1 MAAPSRKNRLRRRKL
16 ALAATYWAP
25 HIGSMNEE
33 YDYVIVGAGSAG
45 CVLADRLTEDG
56 RHTVALLE
64 YGGSDRS
71 IFIQMPAA
79 LSIPMNMKAFNWGY
93 VSEPEP
99 NLNGRRI
106 HCPRGKVLGGSSS
119 INGLVYVRGHPLDFE
134 RWEEEG
140 AKGWGYRNVLPYFRR
155 AESFHGGPDTWRG
168 GEGPLATAHGRKSNP
183 LYDAFIEAGREA
195 GYAVSGDLNGERQEG
210 FGSLDMTVRDGVR
223 ASTANA
229 YLRPAMKRPNL
240 KVVTHALATRIA
252 FDGRRAVGVRYRR
265 GGREHLAGARREVI
279 LCGGAINSPQLLKL
293 SGVGPAAELGRFGI
307 DVVADRP
314 GVGEN
319 LQDHLEFTV
328 QVASKQ
334 PITLFSHTGFVRRAL
349 IGAEWLARGRG
360 LGASNHFEAGGFI
373 RSRAGV
379 RYPDIQFHFLPM
391 AVAYDGSTL
400 AREHGFQ
407 AHVGPMRS
415 KSRGWVRLKSPD
427 PAAPPR
433 IQFNYMSR
441 PEDWA
446 EMRSCLRLTRE
457 IFAQRPFDPY
467 RGREIQ
473 PGAECVS
480 DEAIDAFV
488 REKVDSAYHPSCS
501 CKMGSPADPL
511 AVVDPMARVIGVE
524 ALRVVNS
531 SIMPSITNGNLNA
544 PTIMIGEKAADMIL
558 GRDPLPASNAPYYV
572 APDWETMQR

>member
-1 MAAPSRKNRLRRRKL
+1 MSGK
-16 ALAATYWAP
+16 TF
-25 HIGSMNEE
+25 
-33 YDYVIVGAGSAG
+33 DYVIVGAGSAG

-56 RHTVALLE
+56 GSTVLVLE

-71 IFIQMPAA
+71 PFIQMPAA
-79 LSIPMNMKAFNWGY
+79 LSIPMNSKAYNWGY

-99 NLNGRRI
+99 HLNGRPI
-106 HCPRGKVLGGSSS
+106 LCPRGKVLGGSSS

-155 AESFHGGPDTWRG
+155 AESFRG
-168 GEGPLATAHGRKSNP
+168 LADAYRGDRGPLATSHGLKCNP
-183 LYDAFIEAGREA
+183 LYDAFIAAGHEA
-195 GYAVSGDLNGERQEG
+195 GYPVSGDLNGERQEG
-210 FGSLDMTVRDGVR
+210 FGPLDMTVRDGVR
-223 ASTANA
+223 SSTANA
-229 YLRPAMKRPNL
+229 YLRPAMKRRNL
-240 KVVTHALATRIA
+240 NVVTHALATKIA
-252 FDGRRAVGVRYRR
+252 FEGRRAISVHYRRR
-265 GGREHLAGARREVI
+265 GGEHSVRARREVI
-279 LCGGAINSPQLLKL
+279 LCGGPINSPQLLKL
-293 SGVGPAAELGRFGI
+293 SGVGPGAELSALGI
-307 DVVADRP
+307 DVLADRP

-319 LQDHLEFTV
+319 LQDHLEFTF

-334 PITLFSHTGFVRRAL
+334 PITLYGHTGLVARAL
-349 IGAEWLARGRG
+349 IGAQWLLRGKG

-379 RYPDIQFHFLPM
+379 RYPDIQFHFLPI
-391 AVAYDGSTL
+391 AVAYDGSSL

-427 PAAPPR
+427 PAEPPL
-433 IQFNYMSR
+433 IQFNYMSHPDDR
-441 PEDWA
+441 I
-446 EMRSCLRLTRE
+446 EMRACVRLTRE
-457 IFAQRPFDPY
+457 IFAQGAFDPY

-473 PGAECVS
+473 PGATCVS

-488 REKVDSAYHPSCS
+488 RERVESAYHPSCT
-501 CKMGSPADPL
+501 CKMGSVTDPS
-511 AVVDPMARVIGVE
+511 AVVDPETRVIGVK
-524 ALRVVNS
+524 ALRVVDS

-544 PTIMIGEKAADMIL
+544 PTIMLAEKAADVIL

-572 APDWETMQR
+572 APDWETRQR

>member
-1 MAAPSRKNRLRRRKL
+1 MSDEAF
-16 ALAATYWAP
+16 
-25 HIGSMNEE
+25 
-33 YDYVIVGAGSAG
+33 DYVIVGAGSAG
-45 CVLADRLTEDG
+45 CVLADRLSQDG
-56 RHTVALLE
+56 RSTVLVLE

-71 IFIQMPAA
+71 VLIQMPAA
-79 LSIPMNMKAFNWGY
+79 LSIPMNMKAYNWGY
-93 VSEPEP
+93 LSEPEP
-99 NLNGRRI
+99 YLNDRRM

-140 AKGWGYRNVLPYFRR
+140 AKGWSYRDVLPYFRR
-155 AESFHGGPDTWRG
+155 AESFAGGADAWRG
-168 GEGPLATAHGRKSNP
+168 DGGPLATAQGRKLNP
-183 LYDAFIEAGREA
+183 LYEAFIEAGREA
-195 GYAVSGDLNGERQEG
+195 GYAVSSDLNGERQEG
-210 FGSLDMTVRDGVR
+210 FGPLDMTVRDGVR

-229 YLRPAMKRPNL
+229 YLRPSMKRPNL
-240 KVVTHALATRIA
+240 KVVTHALASRVA

-265 GGREHLAGARREVI
+265 DGVKLKAGARREVI
-279 LCGGAINSPQLLKL
+279 LCGGPINSPQLLKL
-293 SGVGPAAELGRFGI
+293 SGVGPAAELGAFGI
-307 DVVADRP
+307 DVVANRP

-319 LQDHLEFTV
+319 LQDHLEFTF

-334 PITLFSHTGFVRRAL
+334 PITLFSHTGFIRRAL
-349 IGAEWLARGRG
+349 IGAEWLLRGKG

-427 PAAPPR
+427 PAEPPM
-433 IQFNYMSR
+433 IQFNYMSHS
-441 PEDWA
+441 EDWT
-446 EMRSCLRLTRE
+446 EMRSCVRLTRE
-457 IFAQRPFDPY
+457 IFAQAAFDRY

-473 PGAECVS
+473 PGTKCVS

-488 REKVDSAYHPSCS
+488 RERVDSAYHPSCT

-511 AVVDPMARVIGVE
+511 AVVDPQTRVIGVE
-524 ALRVVNS
+524 GLRVVDS

-558 GRDPLPASNAPYYV
+558 GRAPLPASNAPYYL
-572 APDWETMQR
+572 APDWETKQR

>member
-1 MAAPSRKNRLRRRKL
+1 MSDEAF
-16 ALAATYWAP
+16 
-25 HIGSMNEE
+25 
-33 YDYVIVGAGSAG
+33 DYVIVGAGSAG
-45 CVLADRLTEDG
+45 CVLADRLSQDG
-56 RHTVALLE
+56 RSTVLVLE

-71 IFIQMPAA
+71 VLIQMPAA
-79 LSIPMNMKAFNWGY
+79 LSIPMNMKAYNWGY
-93 VSEPEP
+93 LSEPEP
-99 NLNGRRI
+99 YLNDRRM

-140 AKGWGYRNVLPYFRR
+140 AKGWSYRDVLPYFRR
-155 AESFHGGPDTWRG
+155 AESFAGGADAWRG
-168 GEGPLATAHGRKSNP
+168 DGGPLATAQGRKLNP
-183 LYDAFIEAGREA
+183 LYEAFIEAGREA
-195 GYAVSGDLNGERQEG
+195 GYAVSSDLNGERQEG
-210 FGSLDMTVRDGVR
+210 FGALDMTVRDGVR
-223 ASTANA
+223 ASTANV
-229 YLRPAMKRPNL
+229 YLRPSMKRPNL
-240 KVVTHALATRIA
+240 KVVTHALASRVA
-252 FDGRRAVGVRYRR
+252 FDGRRAVGVHYRR
-265 GGREHLAGARREVI
+265 DGVKLKAGARREVI
-279 LCGGAINSPQLLKL
+279 LCGGPINSPQLLKL
-293 SGVGPAAELGRFGI
+293 SGVGPAAELGAFRI
-307 DVVADRP
+307 DVVANRP

-319 LQDHLEFTV
+319 LQDHLEFTF

-334 PITLFSHTGFVRRAL
+334 PITLFSHTGFIRRAL
-349 IGAEWLARGRG
+349 IGAEWLLRGKG

-415 KSRGWVRLKSPD
+415 KSRGWVRLKSSD
-427 PAAPPR
+427 PAEPPM
-433 IQFNYMSR
+433 IQFNYMSHS
-441 PEDWA
+441 EDWT
-446 EMRSCLRLTRE
+446 EMRSCVRLTRE
-457 IFAQRPFDPY
+457 IFAQAAFDRY

-473 PGAECVS
+473 PGTKCVS

-488 REKVDSAYHPSCS
+488 RERVDSAYHPSCT

-511 AVVDPMARVIGVE
+511 AVVDPQTRVIGVE
-524 ALRVVNS
+524 GLRVVDS

-558 GRDPLPASNAPYYV
+558 GRAPLPASNAPYYL
-572 APDWETMQR
+572 APDWETKQR